1 MLIVAVCVDDII
13 LGGKKSGKSKCSQRE
28 TEGNFEM
35 KDLGPLHHF

>member
-13 LGGKKSGKSKCSQRE
+13 LGGKNLARVNAVKEKLRGS
-28 TEGNFEM
+28 FEM